1 MDPTSTTPQ
10 KEGAAKGNH
19 TRFPILIFRLCNAK
33 LVPSRALSCSVE
45 PSLSRQSPQSERP
58 LQRPTESGS
67 KLLRQL
73 AITLPF
79 VNAKAS
85 CPQRPERAAIHGNH
99 CYSIRRSPN
108 SEVTLACSGT
118 CWRSQ
123 PTEPIQHERSELTAA
138 KMDPQRI
145 EIGFRSDFGIE
156 TDLTGAKLGGGLA
169 RGRGQASASKKPEW
183 ARRGQVH
190 ALPRVAIRRRAQ
202 QRCAEKCMA
211 AMVERV
217 LLPMYATKASEANS
231 TLRSERRCQQS
242 EGGL

>member
-1 MDPTSTTPQ
+1 MLVH
-10 KEGAAKGNH
+10 GAFISSIH
-19 TRFPILIFRLCNAK
+19 TCMHAFIYSPIR
-33 LVPSRALSCSVE
+33 SCVHFVSFV
-45 PSLSRQSPQSERP
+45 SFVY
-58 LQRPTESGS
+58 S
-67 KLLRQL
+67 K
-73 AITLPF
+73 
-79 VNAKAS
+79 
-85 CPQRPERAAIHGNH
+85 
-99 CYSIRRSPN
+99 RRSPN
-108 SEVTLACSGT
+108 SGVTLACSGT

-202 QRCAEKCMA
+202 QRCAEKCM
-211 AMVERV
+211 R
-217 LLPMYATKASEANS
+217 P
-231 TLRSERRCQQS
+231 
-242 EGGL
+242 